1 MHLKLAS
8 SLLCLLVI
16 SGCSKGRVGAGTVG
30 TVNAGILYVST
41 TTAIQRYNSAL
52 TATGNIAPSVTISGA
67 ATTLSSPSRLLLD
80 VASDRLFVAN
90 PGSSSV
96 LVFESISTMSGNAA
110 PARTISGPSTLLVSP
125 SDLALD
131 TVNNTLYVAD
141 GTRILAFLSAST
153 VTGNVPPVHNISMGF
168 GVGAI
173 VLDTT
178 GNRLYVAD
186 TSGDAIDRL
195 EGANAQDGAAVF
207 AATISGISTGL
218 AHPDGFALD
227 SAGRLFVSN
236 SSAPSITV
244 YANASTLTGN
254 VAPSATISGTATALG
269 SPGQLVLNS
278 TVTNGELYVAD
289 ALSGGILVFG
299 NITALNGNVAPTRSI
314 LGSLTGLAPNTVNG
328 LALDTTR

>member
-1 MHLKLAS
+1 MRLKLAL
-8 SLLCLLVI
+8 SLLCLLAI
-16 SGCSKGRVGAGTVG
+16 SGCSKGRVGAGSVG

-80 VASDRLFVAN
+80 AASDRLFVAN
-90 PGSSSV
+90 PGSSSI
-96 LVFESISTMSGNAA
+96 LIFESISTMSGNAA
-110 PARTISGPSTLLVSP
+110 PARTISGPSTLLASP
-125 SDLALD
+125 TDLALD

-168 GVGAI
+168 SVGAI
-173 VLDTT
+173 LLDIA

-195 EGANAQDGAAVF
+195 EGASAQDGAAVI

-218 AHPDGFALD
+218 AHPGGLALD
-227 SAGRLFVSN
+227 GAGRLFVSN

-244 YANASTLTGN
+244 YANASTLAGN
-254 VAPSATISGTATALG
+254 VGPSAIISGTATALG
-269 SPGQLVLNS
+269 SPGQLVLNN

>member
-1 MHLKLAS
+1 MRLKLAL
-8 SLLCLLVI
+8 SLLCLLAI
-16 SGCSKGRVGAGTVG
+16 SGCSKGRVGAGSVG

-80 VASDRLFVAN
+80 AASDRLFVAN
-90 PGSSSV
+90 PGSSSI
-96 LVFESISTMSGNAA
+96 LIFESISTMSGNAA
-110 PARTISGPSTLLVSP
+110 PARTISGPSTLLASP
-125 SDLALD
+125 TDLALD

-168 GVGAI
+168 SVGAI
-173 VLDTT
+173 LLDIA

-195 EGANAQDGAAVF
+195 EGASAQDGAAVI

-218 AHPDGFALD
+218 AHPGGLALD
-227 SAGRLFVSN
+227 GAGRLFVSN

-314 LGSLTGLAPNTVNG
+314 LGSLTGLAPNTVSG

>member
-1 MHLKLAS
+1 M
-8 SLLCLLVI
+8 V
-16 SGCSKGRVGAGTVG
+16 SGCSKGRVGAGNVG

-80 VASDRLFVAN
+80 AASDRLFVAN

-96 LVFESISTMSGNAA
+96 LVFESVSTMSGNAA
-110 PARTISGPSTLLVSP
+110 PARTISGPSTLLASP

-168 GVGAI
+168 AVGAI
-173 VLDTT
+173 LLDTT

-195 EGANAQDGAAVF
+195 EGANTQDGAAVI
-207 AATISGISTGL
+207 AATISGIATGL
-218 AHPDGFALD
+218 AHPDGLALD
-227 SAGRLFVSN
+227 GAGRLFVSN

-244 YANASTLTGN
+244 YANASTLTGMWLLRPPFQEPPQPW
-254 VAPSATISGTATALG
+254 A
-269 SPGQLVLNS
+269 SPGQLVLNN

-289 ALSGGILVFG
+289 ALSGGILIFG
-299 NITALNGNVAPTRSI
+299 NIAALNGNVAPTRSI
-314 LGSLTGLAPNTVNG
+314 VGSLTGLAPNTVTG

>member
-1 MHLKLAS
+1 MRLKLAS

-16 SGCSKGRVGAGTVG
+16 SGCSKGRVGAGSVG

-80 VASDRLFVAN
+80 AASDRLFVAN
-90 PGSSSV
+90 PGSSSI
-96 LVFESISTMSGNAA
+96 LIFESISTMSGNAA
-110 PARTISGPSTLLVSP
+110 PARTISGPSTLLASP
-125 SDLALD
+125 TDLALD

-168 GVGAI
+168 SVGAI
-173 VLDTT
+173 LLDIA

-195 EGANAQDGAAVF
+195 EGASAQDGAAVI

-218 AHPDGFALD
+218 AHPDGLALD
-227 SAGRLFVSN
+227 GAGRLFASN

-244 YANASTLTGN
+244 YANASTLAGN
-254 VAPSATISGTATALG
+254 VGPSAIISGTATALG
-269 SPGQLVLNS
+269 SPGQLVLNN

-289 ALSGGILVFG
+289 ALSGGILIFG
-299 NITALNGNVAPTRSI
+299 NIAALNGNVAPTRSI
-314 LGSLTGLAPNTVNG
+314 LGSLTGLAPNTVSG

>member
-16 SGCSKGRVGAGTVG
+16 SGCSNGRVGAGIVATG
-30 TVNAGILYVST
+30 NAGILYVST
-41 TTAIQRYNSAL
+41 TTAVQRYNSAL
-52 TATGNIAPSVTISGA
+52 TATGNIAPSVTISGS

-80 VASDRLFVAN
+80 AASNRLFVAN

-96 LVFESISTMSGNAA
+96 LVFESVSTMSGNVA
-110 PARTISGPSTLLVSP
+110 PTRIISGATTLLVSP

-168 GVGAI
+168 SVGAI
-173 VLDTT
+173 LLDTT

-186 TSGDAIDRL
+186 SSGNAIDRL
-195 EGANAQDGAAVF
+195 EGANAQDGAAVI

-218 AHPDGFALD
+218 ARPDGLSLD

-269 SPGQLVLNS
+269 SPGQLVLNN

-289 ALSGGILVFG
+289 ALSGGILIFG
-299 NITALNGNVAPTRSI
+299 NIAALNGNVAPTRSI
-314 LGSLTGLAPNTVNG
+314 LGSLTGLAPNTVTG